1 MKDAA
6 KGRTNNIEGWIEF
19 GRAFHLIGDRREP
32 AVHLVRP
39 EEGMMV
45 MFPSYFGHQTIP
57 VTSSDE
63 KRISF
68 AFDLCPARG

>member
-1 MKDAA
+1 MKEAA
-6 KGRTNNIEGWIEF
+6 QGRTNNIEGWIEF